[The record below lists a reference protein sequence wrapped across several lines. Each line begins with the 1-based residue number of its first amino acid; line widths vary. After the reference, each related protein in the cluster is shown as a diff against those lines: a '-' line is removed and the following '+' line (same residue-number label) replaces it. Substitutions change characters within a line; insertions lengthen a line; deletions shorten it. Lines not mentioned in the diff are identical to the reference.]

1 MPRNSRLV
9 LLLLLLLAAIALS
22 ACGKG
27 AAGGGG
33 EEDEGEET
41 HAKVEDI
48 PGSDSKRIVLTGVAA
63 NALGVRTGV
72 VREVRE
78 NDGGRALEVPYA
90 AVFYDAEGKSYTYT
104 SPAPLTYV
112 RKRIVIDD
120 VRDRKAFLTKGP
132 RPGTTVVTVGA
143 DELLGVEEGV
153 QE

>member
-1 MPRNSRLV
+1 MPRNSRWILA
-9 LLLLLLLAAIALS
+9 LMLLLAAVALS
-22 ACGKG
+22 ACGRG

-33 EEDEGEET
+33 EEEGEEA

-48 PGSDSKRIVLTGVAA
+48 PGSHLKRVVVTATAA
-63 NALGVRTGV
+63 RALGIRTGV

-78 NDGGRALEVPYA
+78 SDGGRQLDVPYA
-90 AVFYDAEGKSYTYT
+90 AVFYDPEGHSYTYT

-112 RKRIVIDD
+112 RKRVVIDD
-120 VRDRKAFLTKGP
+120 VSHRKAFLTKGP
-132 RPGTTVVTVGA
+132 PPGTTVVTVGA